1 MVEVKG
7 KKKAKTIPEQEPAH
21 TPDFAA
27 MDENPWTQPPPVKD
41 VLSEATAEAPK
52 KSKKAKQTADP
63 VVLSSSTEANSSSSN
78 HETTASNSTEPA
90 PAKKKSAKKSK
101 SSASISVIDPVI
113 DPTPSVD
120 IEPHTKTVN
129 EMNEDCPIAV
139 GPVEQELKKK
149 ASKKSKKAAVE
160 EVSGAEIPATNESP
174 LVSETLQ
181 DSSTAKKS
189 SKKAKKGAAEVE
201 TELNVETPILTPLAP
216 SEQIEI
222 AEPEAQLKDTAK
234 KSSKK
239 SKKTAQILETQ
250 PDEIE
255 TVIDEQPVIAMDE
268 KPVVM
273 MDEQPDVAEQSY
285 VEPVPA
291 SKATKKSK
299 KTKKVSAAEDV
310 ITEQTNAVLEITQE
324 PQDSSLSAVEVK
336 VEEVIS
342 EEGVLAAH
350 TEIGVLVVEPLVE
363 TTLIEVTKKKSSKKL
378 KREAGASQSADLI
391 APVIE
396 PAPVVEPEVPV
407 VLLEEVATVEPAV
420 TELAPTK
427 KKTSKKLKKSVSI
440 VSDAS
445 ATLLEPSEPLIQTE
459 VIPTIET
466 AITPNESDV
475 KKGKKKSKKQAEPLL
490 EKVDVTAEDA
500 DESVARETITL
511 ETVPVESRAEAPI
524 EDPLPKAIKSKTR
537 VKKSS
542 KSSVPQSETVPDSTP
557 EAIMPDEPIKKV
569 SKAKKSKSATASNT
583 TALNSEPVVASKS
596 AKLKKKASVAETSPA
611 PSEPSNAPIVT
622 PIEPSAPAAATAT
635 GSVVSGSVSSFLG
648 TLSSAFASFLDPE
661 LPPEEAAAAKK
672 KLQDEVVKRQM
683 ENNAKFAAISQMIGL
698 DATAAAASTGFSGGV
713 IPQGTGQT
721 IKRSIDSQ
729 DNVPLAQLQ
738 PGESKPTKASKGK
751 KKVVLVE
758 DSSDGDSDSSGG
770 VIVVKRVKSKK
781 SKPVLRGG
789 NQKVNSDSG
798 SSDSESSGSSS
809 EDDNQPESPTIKSRF
824 ENFSAAASGIASGI
838 SGGASALRAKA
849 KKSVKNASPTSMLGR
864 VTSTFTS
871 ILEPEL
877 TPEQKA
883 AEKKRKA
890 QEDALARQMENQRQ
904 FAKDNRIEGL
914 NVVDSSKIILNTTAL
929 KSGHT
934 FRSAKAAMCMP
945 IADAPVSEEEFS
957 KGLGY
962 YNNRD
967 FQWAATHWERAIK
980 IDNNAEALRMLVELH
995 GPAKVPNAAK
1005 VAEYTQRRRDLLKT
1019 PAGMLNHGRH
1029 LARLTGSLDGP
1040 GIVLVRS
1047 AADLGHAEACYE
1059 FGMYLRGKNKGAEA
1073 MGWLHQAADGG
1084 FVDAEEA
1091 VAEGYEK
1098 GVGGASVDAVAGAAW
1113 RARVVARIKAKE
1125 AEESTSRAAKEVQ
1138 AKELQVDA
1146 IRREKERLRVEQ
1158 SVKQREENLIARRA
1172 MDPALNAA
1180 IRNLEWGFYAAG
1192 IEALHKLALSGNADA
1207 RDYLDPDLSVIPAKQ
1222 IVAMYHIGQ
1231 HHSSQADPVTAVKWF
1246 RRSSESGYHE
1256 AQVTYAAYL
1265 IVGKGLESADPGQAM
1280 AWLMKAWENGTNKE
1294 SALALGEAYT
1304 KGIGVAPDPTK
1315 AVKWYTRAW
1324 EAGGYSEAAFA
1335 IGLAC
1340 ATGFTPGAVDPAA
1353 WNASG
1358 KIGGRQNVN
1367 EVLNK
1372 RSDSKHQLNDQED
1385 TPPASSSQSPSDSP
1399 GKAAQSVPP
1408 KPVRTDL
1415 IGADAERASADV
1427 ASISSGSNSPA
1438 LSMTHV
1444 PQLAQPPP
1452 TNTIN
1457 SPLLK
1462 NFSAFKQDVVQAAMW
1477 YKKASDLGHSRAC
1490 NNLGELYM
1498 TGRGIKRN
1506 DVVGFGLFRRAAMA
1520 GLPEAEYNMGR
1531 CCREGR
1537 GCTKN
1542 EEQAIMWFRRAE
1554 AQGIKEATKALAGK

>member
-7 KKKAKTIPEQEPAH
+7 KKKAKTITEQQEPAH
-21 TPDFAA
+21 TPDFVA
-27 MDENPWTQPPPVKD
+27 MDENPWTQPPPVKQ

-52 KSKKAKQTADP
+52 KSKKAKQTPDSAP
-63 VVLSSSTEANSSSSN
+63 SSSTEANSFSSN
-78 HETTASNSTEPA
+78 HETTALNSTEPIA
-90 PAKKKSAKKSK
+90 AKKKSAKKSK
-101 SSASISVIDPVI
+101 SSASISAIDPII
-113 DPTPSVD
+113 DPTPPSVD
-120 IEPHTKTVN
+120 IEAFSKPVD
-129 EMNEDCPIAV
+129 EMNEDSPIVV

-149 ASKKSKKAAVE
+149 AGKKSKKAAVE
-160 EVSGAEIPATNESP
+160 EVSAAEIPATNESP
-174 LVSETLQ
+174 LVQETPL
-181 DSSTAKKS
+181 DCSTAKKS
-189 SKKAKKGAAEVE
+189 SKKAKKGTAEVE
-201 TELNVETPILTPLAP
+201 TESNIEAPIPASLVPA
-216 SEQIEI
+216 EVQIEI
-222 AEPEAQLKDTAK
+222 AEPEAQVKDTAK

-239 SKKTAQILETQ
+239 SKKSPQILETR

-255 TVIDEQPVIAMDE
+255 TAIDEQPVIAVDE
-268 KPVVM
+268 EPVIM
-273 MDEQPDVAEQSY
+273 MDEQPDMAEPSQ

-291 SKATKKSK
+291 PKATKKSK
-299 KTKKVSAAEDV
+299 KTKKASATEDV
-310 ITEQTNAVLEITQE
+310 ITEQTSAILETGQDF
-324 PQDSSLSAVEVK
+324 QDSSSSAVETK
-336 VEEVIS
+336 VEEGNWEAELS
-342 EEGVLAAH
+342 SAQ
-350 TEIGVLVVEPLVE
+350 TEVGVLVAEPVAE
-363 TTLIEVTKKKSSKKL
+363 TPSIAAEVTKKKSSKKL
-378 KREAGASQSADLI
+378 KRETGASQSADLI
-391 APVIE
+391 APV
-396 PAPVVEPEVPV
+396 VEAEVPI

-420 TELAPTK
+420 AELVPTK
-427 KKTSKKLKKSVSI
+427 KKSSKKLKKSASI
-440 VSDAS
+440 VSDVS
-445 ATLLEPSEPLIQTE
+445 ATLEPSEPLFQAE

-466 AITPNESDV
+466 ANTPTYSDV
-475 KKGKKKSKKQAEPLL
+475 KKGKKKSKKQAEPLP
-490 EKVDVTAEDA
+490 DVAAENA
-500 DESVARETITL
+500 CPAQETSTL
-511 ETVPVESRAEAPI
+511 ETVPVETIPETRIDDS
-524 EDPLPKAIKSKTR
+524 LPKATKSKAK

-542 KSSVPQSETVPDSTP
+542 KISTPQSETLVDSTP
-557 EAIMPDEPIKKV
+557 EVIMPEPIKKV
-569 SKAKKSKSATASNT
+569 SKAKKPKSADGSNIAASTAV
-583 TALNSEPVVASKS
+583 ESKT

-611 PSEPSNAPIVT
+611 PSDTPYTPTST
-622 PIEPSAPAAATAT
+622 PIEPSVPVVAPTS
-635 GSVVSGSVSSFLG
+635 GSVVTGSVSSFLG

-698 DATAAAASTGFSGGV
+698 DATAAAASTGFTGGV
-713 IPQGTGQT
+713 IPQGAAPTT
-721 IKRSIDSQ
+721 KRSIDSQ

-738 PGESKPTKASKGK
+738 PGESKPASTKASKGK
-751 KKVVLVE
+751 KKVVLVQ
-758 DSSDGDSDSSGG
+758 DSSDDDSDSSGG

-781 SKPVLRGG
+781 SKTVLRGG

-809 EDDNQPESPTIKSRF
+809 DGDDKQPESPTIKSRF

-838 SGGASALRAKA
+838 SGGASALKAKA

-883 AEKKRKA
+883 SEKKRKA

-934 FRSAKAAMCMP
+934 FRSSKAAMCMP
-945 IADAPVSEEEFS
+945 IADAPVSEEEYA

-967 FQWAATHWERAIK
+967 YQWAATHWERAIK
-980 IDNNAEALRMLVELH
+980 IDNNAEALRMLIELH

-1019 PAGMLNHGRH
+1019 PGGMLNHGRH
-1029 LARLTGSLDGP
+1029 LARLTGSLDGA

-1125 AEESTSRAAKEVQ
+1125 AEESTTRAAKEMQ

-1158 SVKQREENLIARRA
+1158 GVKQREENLIARRA

-1399 GKAAQSVPP
+1399 GKATKSVPP

-1427 ASISSGSNSPA
+1427 ASVSSGSNSPA
-1438 LSMTHV
+1438 LSMNHV